1 MDWELSSV
9 RIHGW
14 IKKKYVESHIVYMYC
29 TYAVYVCFYVCYVC
43 TYSYTHIY
51 MHVAYKYTQTH
62 TNTHTL
68 SIRVEKI
75 RDTRETRIYTTRSEC
90 QQYMCLAVSMR
101 NTCSAYHTCHT
112 TTKRTRAFFVSIF
125 RSLIW
130 PINLT
135 TRKELVHIVFQQG
148 KTYTIAIFTGPI
160 IIFIFVTRAV
170 VMSDNFS
177 NIRRAPSVRRS
188 CNQRKTRPSIDD
200 VLPTGALCC

>member
-29 TYAVYVCFYVCYVC
+29 TYACACMYAFMYATYVHIHI
-43 TYSYTHIY
+43 HIY
-51 MHVAYKYTQTH
+51 MHVAHKYTQTH

-75 RDTRETRIYTTRSEC
+75 SDTRETRIYTTTQRTPTTN
-90 QQYMCLAVSMR
+90 MCLSHSFDAEYVQRVSHVPR
-101 NTCSAYHTCHT
+101 LPKEHVL
-112 TTKRTRAFFVSIF
+112 FLFQFF
-125 RSLIW
+125 RSLMLHR
-130 PINLT
+130 PNEFFFFFT

-160 IIFIFVTRAV
+160 VIY
-170 VMSDNFS
+170 SFS
-177 NIRRAPSVRRS
+177 LRE
-188 CNQRKTRPSIDD
+188 Q
-200 VLPTGALCC
+200 